1 MFFDFSSQLP
11 FLFTTISFIVSL
23 HLFSCCHF
31 ALAGKKWILQSRNEK
46 NIFFFSFFVH
56 LRPTLAVHELQWQRT
71 WTTMATM
78 QNEWKRNKR
87 TKKKERKEHVK
98 NYGDGV
104 VSMFQRKFYDKIMF
118 NDIQV
123 TMSKVFPNNSKTF
136 YVSAFS
142 FF

>member
-1 MFFDFSSQLP
+1 MKAQQ
-11 FLFTTISFIVSL
+11 T
-23 HLFSCCHF
+23 
-31 ALAGKKWILQSRNEK
+31 NE
-46 NIFFFSFFVH
+46 
-56 LRPTLAVHELQWQRT
+56 
-71 WTTMATM
+71 
-78 QNEWKRNKR
+78 
-87 TKKKERKEHVK
+87 KKERKEHVK

-118 NDIQV
+118 NDVQV